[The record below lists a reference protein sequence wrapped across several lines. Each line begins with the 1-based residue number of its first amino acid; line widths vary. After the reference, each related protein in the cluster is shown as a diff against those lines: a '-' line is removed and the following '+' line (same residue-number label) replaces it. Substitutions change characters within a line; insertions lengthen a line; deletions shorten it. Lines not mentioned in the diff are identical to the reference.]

1 MLTVV
6 TKTPGQYSF
15 ETLKANL
22 AGEEAYYQE
31 MQGYLKLQGLPPA
44 QYRRRYNNLSLVFKI
59 GLKRQRRHIEIARKG
74 LNLAERLGQL
84 AQQS

>member
-1 MLTVV
+1 MFTVV
-6 TKTPGQYSF
+6 TKAPGQYSF
-15 ETLKANL
+15 ESLKANL
-22 AGEEAYYQE
+22 AGEEDYYQE
-31 MQGYLKLQGLPPA
+31 MQGYLKLQGLQSA

-74 LNLAERLGQL
+74 LSLAERLGQL